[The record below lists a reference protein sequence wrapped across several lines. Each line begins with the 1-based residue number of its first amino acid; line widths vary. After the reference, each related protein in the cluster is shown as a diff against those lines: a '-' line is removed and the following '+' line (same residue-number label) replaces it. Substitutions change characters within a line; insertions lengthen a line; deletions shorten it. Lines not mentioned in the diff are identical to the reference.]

1 MLRRWTIL
9 SVFVC
14 VCMSQISAQ
23 GNYLLRSIDLAQ
35 RITFIEATEGGYL
48 RYGTANGDVGTFDGI
63 SLDRQ
68 MSLDGGIV
76 SMTSDEGDY
85 SYVLTTGGVYRTTD
99 FEQAI
104 LTSPSHLHVLDRSE
118 DGSMVVTTA
127 GIFTISGNDYMP
139 DRETF
144 YHINEVL
151 RGELIRSGSKNY
163 LRLDQHIYRYD
174 KSWKEHIVKSSN
186 TYDAISWS
194 DDGLLIGDDK
204 GLVAFSPSGMVDT
217 LVRSDTVGLVQL
229 YKIDSQYALY
239 CAEDQISIYNGRSRS
254 ISYITDIHTA
264 KIRDV
269 TVDIWGNIWIAAGT
283 SLHVLTPTSV
293 STDDTRP
300 HLSIMN
306 VRKNGEEQDINSTI
320 KVEQGS
326 GDLKISYRGYQ
337 LTYPQQLEYQTRLS
351 NGADGGDNTDD
362 WSTLSK
368 STEVEYRNLSPGRY
382 QFDVR
387 ATIDGK
393 YYTYAQ
399 PAISINVNDPTVER
413 LWIAGLLG
421 ILAVLLT
428 AIFFNSRYNRLRRQ
442 SQQERKLLVQ
452 ENKMLSLQQKAL
464 QLQMNPHFVF
474 NALNSI
480 QGLIAKEDNKRARKY
495 LQQFSSMMR
504 NVLNQSRAE
513 TISIEEEISY
523 LKSYMSLEQM
533 ANNDS
538 FDYEIVVDDEVDQGA
553 HIPTMIIQPF
563 IENAILHGIKNL
575 TGKRGNIQVQIE
587 ESGGGLICTV
597 IDNGVGREATQTPK
611 KSQHKSVAI
620 SVAKDRLQ
628 IPGKASP
635 INYIDLKDDGG
646 QAVGTS
652 VSIVLSR

>member
-23 GNYLLRSIDLAQ
+23 GDYLLRSIDLAQ
-35 RITFIEATEGGYL
+35 RITFIEATKDGYL
-48 RYGTANGDVGTFDGI
+48 RYGTANGDVGTFDGR

-76 SMTSDEGDY
+76 SMITDASGY
-85 SYVLTTGGVYRTTD
+85 TYMLTTGGVYRTTD
-99 FEQAI
+99 FLQAI
-104 LTSPSHLHVLDRSE
+104 LISPSHLHALDMSV
-118 DGSMVVTTA
+118 DGSLVVTT
-127 GIFTISGNDYMP
+127 SGVFNTSGSDYMP

-144 YHINEVL
+144 YHINEVQ
-151 RGELIRSGSKNY
+151 RGHLIRSGSKNY

-186 TYDAISWS
+186 TYDAIAWS

-204 GLVAFSPSGMVDT
+204 GLVAFSPSGIVDT

-264 KIRDV
+264 EIRDV

-283 SLHVLTPTSV
+283 SLHVLTPTSA

-300 HLSIMN
+300 QLSIVN

-320 KVEQGS
+320 KLEQGS
-326 GDLKISYRGYQ
+326 GDLKISYRGSQ
-337 LTYPQQLEYQTRLS
+337 LTYPQRLEYQTRLS
-351 NGADGGDNTDD
+351 SATDNGDGN

-421 ILAVLLT
+421 ILGVLLT

-513 TISIEEEISY
+513 TITIEEEISY

-563 IENAILHGIKNL
+563 VENAILHGIKNL
-575 TGKRGNIQVQIE
+575 SSRRGSIQVQIE
-587 ESGGGLICTV
+587 ESGSGLICTV
-597 IDNGVGREATQTPK
+597 TDNGVGREANQTPK
-611 KSQHKSVAI
+611 NSHHKSVAI
-620 SVAKDRLQ
+620 SVARDRLQ

-635 INYIDLKDDGG
+635 ITYIDLKDNNG
-646 QAVGTS
+646 QAVGTT